1 MIFDPDMTSVKPYFI
16 QALHEWITDNGLT
29 PLVVVDATFDGVIV
43 PVDVV
48 EDGKVILN
56 VSYEATENL
65 QMDDEILSLNARFS
79 GKSYALIVPMESI
92 SAIYARENSKGMMF
106 EVEHHDGNSEDEEA
120 EKSESISPNKTN
132 KSHLKL
138 VD

>member
-1 MIFDPDMTSVKPYFI
+1 MTSVKPYFV

-29 PLVVVDATFDGVIV
+29 PLVVVDATYEGVIV
-43 PVDVV
+43 PADAV

-65 QMDDEILSLNARFS
+65 QMDEEFLSLNARFS
-79 GKSYALIVPMESI
+79 GKSHALFIPMESI

-106 EVEHHDGNSEDEEA
+106 EVEHRESHSDDEDSEKD
-120 EKSESISPNKTN
+120 ESINKKKTS

>member
-1 MIFDPDMTSVKPYFI
+1 MIFDPVMTSVKPYFI

-29 PLVVVDATFDGVIV
+29 PLVVVDATYEGVIV
-43 PVDVV
+43 PEAVI
-48 EDGKVILN
+48 EEGKVILN

-65 QMDDEILSLNARFS
+65 QMDEELLTLNARFS

-106 EVEHHDGNSEDEEA
+106 EVEYSSEEVSKTPEE
-120 EKSESISPNKTN
+120 ESSSTVKS